1 MDPEALIRLLA
12 QSGWVEPE
20 DSDRL
25 LEDYESGAVRE
36 GLFDFLE
43 ASGVGSKQE
52 VLRVVAEARGVEFV
66 DLNDVEFPSRL
77 LDSVPQD
84 LRRIYR
90 CIPIY
95 DSTDS
100 LKICLSDPLDD
111 VAVDE
116 LRNLLGRRVD
126 IAIADPDLVDAL
138 LERSLSGPMEQTS
151 TITAPSTDLLT
162 ASTGTGE
169 PAREPSPAPRSS
181 SGGWLYASALL
192 ALAAAVTSATY
203 LKQRDTL
210 KTASALVGEF
220 ESLQEQTDLEQL
232 ATERITIELGQR
244 LEEIER
250 GLDRVSADAIR
261 IAQVATELRRLEGR
275 LQTFE
280 EIVPGSDIETPQAD
294 PQASN
299 SAD

>member
-181 SGGWLYASALL
+181 SGEWLYASALL

-250 GLDRVSADAIR
+250 GLDRVLADAIR
-261 IAQVATELRRLEGR
+261 IAQVETELRRLEGR

>member
-1 MDPEALIRLLA
+1 
-12 QSGWVEPE
+12 
-20 DSDRL
+20 
-25 LEDYESGAVRE
+25 
-36 GLFDFLE
+36 
-43 ASGVGSKQE
+43 
-52 VLRVVAEARGVEFV
+52 
-66 DLNDVEFPSRL
+66 
-77 LDSVPQD
+77 
-84 LRRIYR
+84 
-90 CIPIY
+90 
-95 DSTDS
+95 
-100 LKICLSDPLDD
+100 
-111 VAVDE
+111 
-116 LRNLLGRRVD
+116 
-126 IAIADPDLVDAL
+126 
-138 LERSLSGPMEQTS
+138 
-151 TITAPSTDLLT
+151 LT

-261 IAQVATELRRLEGR
+261 IAQVETELRRLEGR

>member
-138 LERSLSGPMEQTS
+138 LERSSSGPMEQTS